1 VFSIAV
7 DADTALQ
14 LLEEHHAVELF
25 ALVDHNRSYL
35 REWLPWL
42 DDNTSLDQTRVFIQG
57 CLQQLAT
64 RNGFACGVRYREA
77 LAGVVGL
84 HFIDWP
90 NRRTSLGYWLGA
102 SYQGRGLITK
112 SCGVLL
118 DHLFTELGLN
128 RVEIACAVGN
138 TKSRAIP
145 ERLGFVLEGVLRQ
158 QEWLYDHFVD
168 HAVYALL
175 AGSWPAWGQ
184 GRG

>member
-1 VFSIAV
+1 
-7 DADTALQ
+7 
-14 LLEEHHAVELF
+14 
-25 ALVDHNRSYL
+25 
-35 REWLPWL
+35 
-42 DDNTSLDQTRVFIQG
+42 
-57 CLQQLAT
+57 
-64 RNGFACGVRYREA
+64 
-77 LAGVVGL
+77 VVGL

-145 ERLGFVLEGVLRQ
+145 ERLGFVQEGVLRQ

-168 HAVYALL
+168 HAVYAML
-175 AGSWPAWGQ
+175 AASWLE
-184 GRG
+184 RGHEQD